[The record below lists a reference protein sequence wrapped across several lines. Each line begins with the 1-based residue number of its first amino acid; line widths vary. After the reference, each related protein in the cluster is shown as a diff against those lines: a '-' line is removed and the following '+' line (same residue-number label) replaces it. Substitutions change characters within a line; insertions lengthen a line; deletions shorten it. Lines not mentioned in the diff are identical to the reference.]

1 MAEEPRKTSSRRA
14 VFSYDQLKRQTIE
27 SGAPW
32 TDIHIKDYQGIAQDT
47 AFLADEL
54 DVAEGALN
62 DRIDALDVRVAA
74 LEYKTFAIVQTTESI
89 ETLGFQIIVC
99 KNTSAIDIT
108 LDPEAMLDDEV
119 HIKRRDGVVNVIG
132 TIDGFTNKRINVK
145 YYSMHLVY
153 DGEEWN
159 EI

>member
-1 MAEEPRKTSSRRA
+1 MAEEPRRTSTRRA
-14 VFSYDQLKRQTIE
+14 VLSYDQLKKLTVD
-27 SGAPW
+27 SGSEWP
-32 TDIHIKDYQGIAQDT
+32 DLLIKDYQGILQDT
-47 AFLADEL
+47 AFLADETDKVEADL
-54 DVAEGALN
+54 IERVDSLE
-62 DRIDALDVRVAA
+62 VRVDA
-74 LEYKTFAIVQTTESI
+74 LEYKTFTIVPTTENTQ
-89 ETLGFQIIVC
+89 TLGFQIIIC

-108 LDPEAMLDDEV
+108 LDPDALLDDEV
-119 HIKRRDGVVNVIG
+119 HIKRRGGVVNVIG

>member
-1 MAEEPRKTSSRRA
+1 MTEEPRRTSTRRA
-14 VFSYDQLKRQTIE
+14 VLSYDQLKKLTVE
-27 SGAPW
+27 SGSEWP
-32 TDIHIKDYQGIAQDT
+32 DLLVKDYQGILQDT
-47 AFLADEL
+47 AFLADETDKVEADL
-54 DVAEGALN
+54 IERVEDLE
-62 DRIDALDVRVAA
+62 VRVNA
-74 LEYKTFAIVQTTESI
+74 LEYKTFTIVPTTESLQ
-89 ETLGFQIIVC
+89 TLGFQIIVC

-108 LDPEAMLDDEV
+108 LNPDALLDDEV
-119 HIKRRDGVVNVIG
+119 HIKRRGGVVNIIG